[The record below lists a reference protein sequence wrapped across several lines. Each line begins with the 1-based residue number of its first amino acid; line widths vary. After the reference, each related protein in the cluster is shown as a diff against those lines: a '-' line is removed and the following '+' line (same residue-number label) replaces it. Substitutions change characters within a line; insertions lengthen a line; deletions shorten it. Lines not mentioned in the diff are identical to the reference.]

1 MARGAS
7 EELGKLIQGDFEIT
21 ARDGKYKGFG
31 LLSKILSF
39 LNPTEIFRG
48 KLPGLIKKGFP
59 YKSFAANGQ
68 IQNGILMIDAYAIDA
83 PSMGV
88 TGRGTI
94 DLFAKEVDIKLLV
107 SPFNTADFV
116 IKKTP
121 IIRGILGGTLV
132 SIPIQVTGDF
142 EKPKISYL
150 SPSSVGKKLLNI
162 TKRVF
167 KAPVKIIKP
176 IIPARKKNGTD
187 IIPGYNTS

>member
-1 MARGAS
+1 
-7 EELGKLIQGDFEIT
+7 LIQGDFEIT
-21 ARDGKYKGFG
+21 ARDGKYNGFG
-31 LLSKILSF
+31 LISKILSF

-48 KLPGLIKKGFP
+48 KLRGLTKGGFP
-59 YKSFAANGQ
+59 YKSLTANGQ
-68 IQNGILMIDAYAIDA
+68 IQNGILMIDAYALDA

-88 TGRGTI
+88 TGHGTI
-94 DLFAKEVDIKLLV
+94 DLFAKEVDIKVLV

-150 SPSSVGKKLLNI
+150 SPSAVGKKLLNI

-176 IIPARKKNGTD
+176 IIPARKKNGS
-187 IIPGYNTS
+187 NAVNE